1 MMKSR
6 NLIVAVLMTAF
17 IALNSYLVF
26 SEKSVIPKSFYVNG
40 YERLAVDD
48 YTKELDKEGFIAP
61 KDLHTVYLK
70 DDQTIDSWLVNE
82 GETVDFGT
90 ELASLKT
97 DHIDE
102 QRSQLNAERTA
113 LQNQVSTI
121 RQTISDLEYEQKSS
135 NGSRGNSDSYDSNDD
150 KKVQVNI
157 DVGVDV
163 VGEGTFAQAIAD
175 AERDL
180 ASVQRQIET
189 LDSKID
195 QLPTDAAMK
204 SPVNGYVVKINRDS
218 VSPSIDIYSTDQTI
232 VTYVLHN
239 EWQDIE
245 PGSFVTIQHEAIRT
259 PFVPKEVPEETP
271 VSSTEGNAVA
281 AMSADGTPP
290 IIEEIEFNDGLNHD
304 GDSSKTGGSDADL
317 QDFDKDTDS
326 ENTDIGDPNMDV
338 NSDDNPD
345 GTLDNPDDSIDNSTD
360 EFEEPN
366 STIEEPDNETVDPND
381 IENELPLE
389 DGIIEMPDSQPE
401 ITKEEKRL
409 ADIKE
414 RIKPDYPKEISTL
427 SGTVVSVS
435 KVPAQDDKWLK
446 AYKALGNTQ
455 KENPLAYYEVRIAPY
470 DEQLELPFGTNVNT
484 FIQTNEANQATSIKN
499 SWLVDKH
506 NDTAKVWTLDS
517 NGRAVQTVVETP
529 FTWLDRS
536 ILVSGVEAGSVAL
549 HNETLD
555 DSLDH
560 QSVFH
565 PLPLYLPD
573 WNKWKGTHW
582 KNYVRYLIKH

>member
-6 NLIVAVLMTAF
+6 NIIVAVLMTAF

-40 YERLAVDD
+40 YERLAADD

-70 DDQTIDSWLVNE
+70 EDQTIDSWLVNE

-97 DHIDE
+97 DHIDQ
-102 QRSQLNAERTA
+102 QRSQLNAERAA

-180 ASVQRQIET
+180 AQVQRQIET

-195 QLPTDAAMK
+195 ELPTEAAMT

-218 VSPSIDIYSTDQTI
+218 ASVDIYSTDQTI

-259 PFVPKEVPEETP
+259 PFVSKEVPEETP
-271 VSSTEGNAVA
+271 VSGTEDEVA
-281 AMSADGTPP
+281 AVSADGTPP
-290 IIEEIEFNDGLNHD
+290 AVVEDQFGDDLNHD
-304 GDSSKTGGSDADL
+304 VDRSKTGGNDADL
-317 QDFDKDTDS
+317 QDFD
-326 ENTDIGDPNMDV
+326 TDIGDPDTDV

-345 GTLDNPDDSIDNSTD
+345 GTLGNPDGSIDNSTD
-360 EFEEPN
+360 EFEDPN
-366 STIEEPDNETVDPND
+366 TTIEEPDSTIEPDNEVIDPND
-381 IENELPLE
+381 TENELPPE
-389 DGIIEMPDSQPE
+389 GGIIEMPEGQSVP
-401 ITKEEKRL
+401 TKEEKKL

-414 RIKPDYPKEISTL
+414 RITPDYPTEISTL

-455 KENPLAYYEVRIAPY
+455 KDNPLAYYEVRIAPY

-484 FIQTNEANQATSIKN
+484 FIQTNEANQATSIKT
-499 SWLVDKH
+499 SWLVNKH

-517 NGRAVQTVVETP
+517 KGRAVQTVVETP
-529 FTWLDRS
+529 FTSLDRS
-536 ILVSGVEAGSVAL
+536 ILVSGTQPGAVAL
-549 HNETLD
+549 YNVNLD
-555 DSLDH
+555 DRLDN

-565 PLPLYLPD
+565 PQPLYLPEWD
-573 WNKWKGTHW
+573 KWKGVHW
-582 KNYVRYLIKH
+582 QSYVRYMVKH